1 MHLQCDILLLVV
13 CCTEELYVGDLCDN
27 IGLVLVY
34 LPSGALG
41 YPIQAFIFNPRR
53 AYPARVTVLGLC
65 VCVCLLALI

>member
-34 LPSGALG
+34 LPSGTLSRPSYLTLG
-41 YPIQAFIFNPRR
+41 AHTQR
-53 AYPARVTVLGLC
+53 GLQYLVC
-65 VCVCLLALI
+65 VCVSVC